1 MFCNVFN
8 FFETK
13 DEEVNLELFLSC
25 SCCISENQEEAEGLD
40 WKNPKDFC
48 YFFPRFVLTLVGAL
62 GVLFL
67 IIELPTDLGSGAILF
82 AG

>member
-1 MFCNVFN
+1 MNVFVLRSK
-8 FFETK
+8 FG
-13 DEEVNLELFLSC
+13 
-25 SCCISENQEEAEGLD
+25 ENQEEPEGLN
-40 WKNPKDFC
+40 WKDPKDFC

-82 AG
+82 AGYLGMLQMMNRNVFT